1 MSLAYIGIGS
11 NLGERSANI
20 AGAVALML
28 GLPRTRFL
36 QCSPL
41 IETEPVGSVGQGCFL
56 NGVCVLRTGLSAR
69 AILGAL
75 LEIEQRLG
83 RDRLSEVRWGPRT
96 IDLDLLVFG
105 QERID
110 EPGLCVPHP
119 RLAERLFVL
128 GPLAAVAP
136 DLVVPGLGQSVRE
149 LHDALIASEI
159 SR

>member
-1 MSLAYIGIGS
+1 MSPAYIGIGS
-11 NLGERSANI
+11 NLGDRSANI

-36 QCSPL
+36 LCSPL

-69 AILGAL
+69 ALLEAL
-75 LEIEQRLG
+75 LEIEHRLG
-83 RDRLSEVRWGPRT
+83 RDRSSEGRWGPRT

-105 QERID
+105 QEQID

-136 DLVVPGLGQSVRE
+136 DLVVPGLGQSVRA
-149 LHDALIASEI
+149 LRDALIASEI